1 MKKTLK
7 KIMSIILALIS
18 CFTLCSIA
26 FANESESSSDSVYLV
41 DAKIV
46 WVPLK
51 NRIVFSWGMPEKP
64 SGILIKLQYSDGVH
78 TVEKIVENNIGY
90 TIGKESVNTTFR
102 TDNVSYGVNTDFIII
117 GDIVMVEYKYL
128 VIPPLFGLLI

>member
-1 MKKTLK
+1 MKRIISLVLVFIFSCCLAGCAGNAGKSDK
-7 KIMSIILALIS
+7 ENKAVIAVSI
-18 CFTLCSIA
+18 
-26 FANESESSSDSVYLV
+26 
-41 DAKIV
+41 
-46 WVPLK
+46 VPQAT
-51 NRIVFSWGMPEKP
+51 F
-64 SGILIKLQYSDGVH
+64 
-78 TVEKIVENNIGY
+78 VEKIVENNIGY